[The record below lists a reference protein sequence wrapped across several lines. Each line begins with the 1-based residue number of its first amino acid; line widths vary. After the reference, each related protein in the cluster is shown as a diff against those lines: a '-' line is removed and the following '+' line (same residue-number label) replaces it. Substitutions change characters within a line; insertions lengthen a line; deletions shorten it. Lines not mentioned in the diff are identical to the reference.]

1 MISEREFETT
11 NLELENFLLQL
22 QVFLN
27 HQANEDAIKEKQKTV
42 SPEQG
47 IRKEKQNKN
56 QEVLLLQQKQQLQL
70 DEIQKQV

>member
-1 MISEREFETT
+1 MISERGFEITK
-11 NLELENFLLQL
+11 LELENFLLQL

-42 SPEQG
+42 SPEQD

-56 QEVLLLQQKQQLQL
+56 EEVLLLQQKQQLQL

>member
-1 MISEREFETT
+1 MFEIGKFETT

-22 QVFLN
+22 QAFLN
-27 HQANEDAIKEKQKTV
+27 HQANEDAIKEKQKTI
-42 SPEQG
+42 SPEQD

-56 QEVLLLQQKQQLQL
+56 EEVLLLQQKQQLQL

>member
-1 MISEREFETT
+1 MFEIGKFETT

-27 HQANEDAIKEKQKTV
+27 HQANEDAIKEKQKTI
-42 SPEQG
+42 SPEQD

-56 QEVLLLQQKQQLQL
+56 EEVLLLQQKQQLQL

>member
-1 MISEREFETT
+1 MFEIGKFETT

-27 HQANEDAIKEKQKTV
+27 HQANEDAIKEKQKTIP
-42 SPEQG
+42 PEQD

-56 QEVLLLQQKQQLQL
+56 EEVLLLQQKQQLQL

>member
-27 HQANEDAIKEKQKTV
+27 HQANEDAIKEKQKTI
-42 SPEQG
+42 SPEQD

-56 QEVLLLQQKQQLQL
+56 EEVLLLQQKQQLQL